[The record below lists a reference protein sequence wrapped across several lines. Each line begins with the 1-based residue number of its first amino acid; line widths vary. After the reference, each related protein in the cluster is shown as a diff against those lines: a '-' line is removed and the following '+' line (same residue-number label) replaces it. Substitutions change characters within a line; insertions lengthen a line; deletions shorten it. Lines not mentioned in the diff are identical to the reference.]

1 VVGYFDWQAK
11 VLNLQVATAIS
22 RRSVEG
28 ITMRSIPRFIV
39 VMLTLSCC
47 VGCDQ
52 VSKSAARSMLH
63 SGVTESLFADSLRLQ
78 LTENPGSFLSLG
90 ASLPQQLRFT
100 LFTAAVAILLIGL
113 VCAAFFARRLSTA
126 RFVALALVAGGG
138 ISNLID
144 RLLYDG
150 RVTDFLNVG
159 IGSLR
164 TGIFNLADMAI
175 LAGAL
180 LLILKRGAPTPARPT
195 PTLPTPAQPAARS
208 IPPRT

>member
-1 VVGYFDWQAK
+1 
-11 VLNLQVATAIS
+11 
-22 RRSVEG
+22 
-28 ITMRSIPRFIV
+28 MRSIPRFVV
-39 VMLTLSCC
+39 VMLTLCCC

-52 VSKSAARSMLH
+52 VSKSAARSMLQT
-63 SGVTESLFADSLRLQ
+63 GITESLFSDSLRLQ
-78 LTENPGSFLSLG
+78 LTQNPGSFLSLG
-90 ASLPQQLRFT
+90 ASLPESLRFG
-100 LFTAAVAILLIGL
+100 LFTAVVAIVLIGL
-113 VCAAFFARRLSTA
+113 VCAALFARLSTA

-180 LLILKRGAPTPARPT
+180 LLVLRMRGAAPLPSTPP
-195 PTLPTPAQPAARS
+195 S
-208 IPPRT
+208 VPRGP

>member
-1 VVGYFDWQAK
+1 
-11 VLNLQVATAIS
+11 
-22 RRSVEG
+22 
-28 ITMRSIPRFIV
+28 MRSAPRFIV
-39 VMLTLSCC
+39 VMLTLFCC

-63 SGVTESLFADSLRLQ
+63 SGVTESLFSDSLRLQ

-90 ASLPQQLRFT
+90 ASLPEQLRFT
-100 LFTAAVAILLIGL
+100 LFTGAVAVILIGL
-113 VCAAFFARRLSTA
+113 VCAALFARRLSTA
-126 RFVALALVAGGG
+126 RFVALALIAGGG

-159 IGSLR
+159 IGALR

-175 LAGAL
+175 VAGAL
-180 LLILKRGAPTPARPT
+180 LLILRMRTANSMSAP
-195 PTLPTPAQPAARS
+195 Q
-208 IPPRT
+208 

>member
-1 VVGYFDWQAK
+1 
-11 VLNLQVATAIS
+11 
-22 RRSVEG
+22 
-28 ITMRSIPRFIV
+28 MRSIPRFIV
-39 VMLTLSCC
+39 VMLTLCCC

-90 ASLPQQLRFT
+90 ASLPEQLRFT
-100 LFTAAVAILLIGL
+100 LFTAAVAVILVGL
-113 VCAAFFARRLSTA
+113 VCGALFARRLSTA
-126 RFVALALVAGGG
+126 RFVALALLAGGG

-144 RLLYDG
+144 RLINDG

-159 IGSLR
+159 IGTLR

-180 LLILKRGAPTPARPT
+180 LLVLRTHSAPSAPATTVPT
-195 PTLPTPAQPAARS
+195 S
-208 IPPRT
+208 PPRS

>member
-1 VVGYFDWQAK
+1 
-11 VLNLQVATAIS
+11 
-22 RRSVEG
+22 
-28 ITMRSIPRFIV
+28 MRSIPRFIV

-52 VSKSAARSMLH
+52 VSKSAARTMLH
-63 SGVTESLFADSLRLQ
+63 SGVTESLFSDSLRLQ

-90 ASLPQQLRFT
+90 ASLPEHLRFT
-100 LFTAAVAILLIGL
+100 LFTATVAAILVGL
-113 VCAAFFARRLSTA
+113 VCAALFARRLNTA

-180 LLILKRGAPTPARPT
+180 LLVLRMGAETTTPMPAPPTV
-195 PTLPTPAQPAARS
+195 
-208 IPPRT
+208 PPRS

>member
-1 VVGYFDWQAK
+1 
-11 VLNLQVATAIS
+11 
-22 RRSVEG
+22 
-28 ITMRSIPRFIV
+28 MRSIPRFIV

-52 VSKSAARSMLH
+52 VSKSAARTMLH
-63 SGVTESLFADSLRLQ
+63 SGVTESLFSDSLRLQ

-90 ASLPQQLRFT
+90 ASLPAHLRFT
-100 LFTAAVAILLIGL
+100 LFTAAVAVILIGL
-113 VCAAFFARRLSTA
+113 VCAALFARRLSA
-126 RFVALALVAGGG
+126 PRFVALALVAGGG

-144 RLLYDG
+144 RLLHDG

-180 LLILKRGAPTPARPT
+180 LLVLRMRAESSTPTPAPPT
-195 PTLPTPAQPAARS
+195 V
-208 IPPRT
+208 PPRS

>member
-1 VVGYFDWQAK
+1 M
-11 VLNLQVATAIS
+11 
-22 RRSVEG
+22 RSVH
-28 ITMRSIPRFIV
+28 RFIV

-78 LTENPGSFLSLG
+78 LTENSGSFLSLG
-90 ASLPQQLRFT
+90 ASLPEQLRFT
-100 LFTAAVAILLIGL
+100 LFTAAVAVVLIGL
-113 VCAAFFARRLSTA
+113 VCAALFARRLSTA
-126 RFVALALVAGGG
+126 RFVALALLAGGG

-144 RLLYDG
+144 RLIYDG

-159 IGSLR
+159 IGTLR

-180 LLILKRGAPTPARPT
+180 LLVLRMRAIPSMPSTPPTTT
-195 PTLPTPAQPAARS
+195 PPG
-208 IPPRT
+208 

>member
-1 VVGYFDWQAK
+1 
-11 VLNLQVATAIS
+11 
-22 RRSVEG
+22 
-28 ITMRSIPRFIV
+28 MRSIPRFIV

-52 VSKSAARSMLH
+52 VSKSAARTMLH
-63 SGVTESLFADSLRLQ
+63 SGVTESLFSDSLRLQ

-90 ASLPQQLRFT
+90 ASLPEHLRFT
-100 LFTAAVAILLIGL
+100 LFTATVAVILVGL
-113 VCAAFFARRLSTA
+113 VCAALFARRLSTA

-180 LLILKRGAPTPARPT
+180 LLVLRMRAETTTPMPAPPT
-195 PTLPTPAQPAARS
+195 V
-208 IPPRT
+208 PPRS

>member
-1 VVGYFDWQAK
+1 
-11 VLNLQVATAIS
+11 
-22 RRSVEG
+22 
-28 ITMRSIPRFIV
+28 MRSIPRFIV
-39 VMLTLSCC
+39 VMLTLFCC

-90 ASLPQQLRFT
+90 ASLPEHLRFT
-100 LFTAAVAILLIGL
+100 LFTAAVGVIVAGLL
-113 VCAAFFARRLSTA
+113 CAALFSRRLSTA
-126 RFVALALVAGGG
+126 RFVALALLAGGG

-164 TGIFNLADMAI
+164 TGIFNLADMAVM
-175 LAGAL
+175 AGAL
-180 LLILKRGAPTPARPT
+180 LLILKGRGSASTPAPTPPPPPPTVSSRP
-195 PTLPTPAQPAARS
+195 
-208 IPPRT
+208 

>member
-1 VVGYFDWQAK
+1 
-11 VLNLQVATAIS
+11 
-22 RRSVEG
+22 
-28 ITMRSIPRFIV
+28 MRSIPRFIV

-52 VSKSAARSMLH
+52 VSKSAARTMLH
-63 SGVTESLFADSLRLQ
+63 SGVTESLFSDSLRLQ

-90 ASLPQQLRFT
+90 ASLPEHLRFT
-100 LFTAAVAILLIGL
+100 LFTATVAVILVGL
-113 VCAAFFARRLSTA
+113 VCAALFVRRLNTA
-126 RFVALALVAGGG
+126 RYVALALVAGGG

-180 LLILKRGAPTPARPT
+180 LLVVRMRAEITTPMPVPPTV
-195 PTLPTPAQPAARS
+195 
-208 IPPRT
+208 PPRS

>member
-1 VVGYFDWQAK
+1 
-11 VLNLQVATAIS
+11 
-22 RRSVEG
+22 
-28 ITMRSIPRFIV
+28 MRSIPRFIV
-39 VMLTLSCC
+39 VLLTLSGC

-52 VSKSAARSMLH
+52 VSKSAARSLLH
-63 SGVTESLFADSLRLQ
+63 AGITESLFADSLRLQ

-90 ASLPQQLRFT
+90 ASLPEQLRFG
-100 LFTAAVAILLIGL
+100 LFTGAVAIILIGL
-113 VCAAFFARRLSTA
+113 VCAALFARRLNTA

-159 IGSLR
+159 IGTLR

-180 LLILKRGAPTPARPT
+180 LLVLKMRDAPSMPA
-195 PTLPTPAQPAARS
+195 S
-208 IPPRT
+208 MPPHS

>member
-1 VVGYFDWQAK
+1 MQ
-11 VLNLQVATAIS
+11 
-22 RRSVEG
+22 
-28 ITMRSIPRFIV
+28 SIPRFIV
-39 VMLTLSCC
+39 VMLTLFSC

-63 SGVTESLFADSLRLQ
+63 SGVTESLFSDSLRFQ

-90 ASLPQQLRFT
+90 ASLPEQLRFT
-100 LFTAAVAILLIGL
+100 LFTALVAVILVAL
-113 VCAAFFARRLSTA
+113 VCAALFARRLSTA

-144 RLLYDG
+144 RLVHDG

-159 IGSLR
+159 IGPLR

-180 LLILKRGAPTPARPT
+180 LLVLKMPAGTSASRPAPTSPT
-195 PTLPTPAQPAARS
+195 PPS
-208 IPPRT
+208 S

>member
-1 VVGYFDWQAK
+1 
-11 VLNLQVATAIS
+11 
-22 RRSVEG
+22 
-28 ITMRSIPRFIV
+28 MRAIPRFIV
-39 VMLTLSCC
+39 VIMTLCCC

-52 VSKSAARSMLH
+52 VSKSAARAMLS

-78 LTENPGSFLSLG
+78 LVENPGSFLSLG
-90 ASLPQQLRFT
+90 ASLPEHLRFA
-100 LFTAAVAILLIGL
+100 LFTAAVAVLLIGL
-113 VCAAFFARRLSTA
+113 VGASLFARRLGPA
-126 RFVALALVAGGG
+126 RFLALALVAGGG

-144 RLLYDG
+144 RFLYNG

-180 LLILKRGAPTPARPT
+180 LLILRTGAPRPTPPSSHTTRGAPP
-195 PTLPTPAQPAARS
+195 
-208 IPPRT
+208 

>member
-1 VVGYFDWQAK
+1 VK
-11 VLNLQVATAIS
+11 
-22 RRSVEG
+22 
-28 ITMRSIPRFIV
+28 SIPRFIV

-52 VSKSAARSMLH
+52 VSKSAARSLLH
-63 SGVTESLFADSLRLQ
+63 SGATESLFADSLRFQ

-90 ASLPQQLRFT
+90 ASLPEHLRFV
-100 LFTAAVAILLIGL
+100 LFTAAVAIILAGL
-113 VCAAFFARRLSTA
+113 VCAALFARRLSTA
-126 RFVALALVAGGG
+126 LFVALALLAGGG

-175 LAGAL
+175 MAGAL
-180 LLILKRGAPTPARPT
+180 LLVLNMRAGAPTPAPPPPT
-195 PTLPTPAQPAARS
+195 APLRS
-208 IPPRT
+208 

>member
-1 VVGYFDWQAK
+1 
-11 VLNLQVATAIS
+11 
-22 RRSVEG
+22 
-28 ITMRSIPRFIV
+28 MRSIPRFMV
-39 VMLTLSCC
+39 VLLTLCCC

-52 VSKSAARSMLH
+52 VSKSAARSLLH

-78 LTENPGSFLSLG
+78 LMENPGSFLSMG
-90 ASLPQQLRFT
+90 ASLPEHLRFT
-100 LFTAAVAILLIGL
+100 LFTAAVAVLLIGL
-113 VCAAFFARRLSTA
+113 VCMSLFARRLSTT

-138 ISNLID
+138 LSNLID
-144 RLLYDG
+144 RLVYDG

-180 LLILKRGAPTPARPT
+180 LLVVKGGNASSSSTPTPPSGGAPRA
-195 PTLPTPAQPAARS
+195 
-208 IPPRT
+208 